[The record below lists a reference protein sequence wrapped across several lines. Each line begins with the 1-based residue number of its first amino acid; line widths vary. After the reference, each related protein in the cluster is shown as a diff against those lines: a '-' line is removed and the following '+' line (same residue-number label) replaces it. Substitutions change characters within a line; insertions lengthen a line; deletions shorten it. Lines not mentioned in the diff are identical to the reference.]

1 MWRSERDNS
10 RYKLMTSRCK
20 IMDIK
25 HLQYF
30 IEVSNF
36 NSFSRAANHLF
47 ITQPTISK
55 MIKNLELELGVEL
68 FDRSKRQLILTDAGR
83 IILEQAKLIDKA
95 FKNLEVELDNLTG
108 LKKGHIRIG
117 LPPIFDAHHFLKVVS
132 IFHEK
137 YPGIT
142 FELVENGSKKIEEDV
157 EKNLLDVGVIVLPT
171 KDEVFEHFSLMKED
185 LKLVLHPS
193 HPLAERETVDL
204 AELAN
209 ESFIL
214 FNKDFVLNDR
224 IIYSCN
230 KVGFNPHVIS
240 ESSQRSFIEE
250 MVANKFGVSLLPSSI
265 CHNLHKNVKSLNI
278 VNPSISWNLAVI
290 WAKNGYFSFAAKE
303 WLQFSKEELKLCYQK
318 NND

>member
-1 MWRSERDNS
+1 
-10 RYKLMTSRCK
+10 L
-20 IMDIK
+20 DIK

-30 IEVSNF
+30 IEVSNHK
-36 NSFSRAANHLF
+36 SFSRAADHLF

-55 MIKNLELELGVEL
+55 MIKNLESELGVEL
-68 FDRSKRQLILTDAGR
+68 FDRSRKQLILTDAGH

-95 FKNLEVELDNLTG
+95 FQNLKVELDNLTG
-108 LKKGHIRIG
+108 LRKGHIRIG
-117 LPPIFDAHHFLKVVS
+117 LPPIFDAHLFLKVVS
-132 IFHEK
+132 IFHER

-171 KDEVFEHFSLMKED
+171 NDEVFDHFSLMKED
-185 LKLVLHPS
+185 LKLILHPS
-193 HPLAERETVDL
+193 HPLAEKEKINL
-204 AELAN
+204 EELAN

-224 IIYSCN
+224 IILSC
-230 KVGFNPHVIS
+230 KKAGFNPHIIS

-250 MVANKFGVSLLPSSI
+250 MVANKFGVSLLPASI
-265 CHNLHKNVKSLNI
+265 CHHLHKDVTSIDI

-290 WAKNGYFSFAAKE
+290 WVKNGYFSFAAKE
-303 WLQFSKEELKLCYQK
+303 WIHFSKEQLKQCYQK
-318 NND
+318 S